1 MEMKLKSNINIRWKT
16 SVKISNVALAINR
29 IEYMYVEVLNFFF
42 FFTKFLYIKAFY
54 KQRTKH
60 FLTTAVVLKWFKLHL
75 KIKYRNIV

>member
-29 IEYMYVEVLNFFF
+29 IEYMYVEVLKLFF

-54 KQRTKH
+54 KQ
-60 FLTTAVVLKWFKLHL
+60 L
-75 KIKYRNIV
+75 NISWQQQWS